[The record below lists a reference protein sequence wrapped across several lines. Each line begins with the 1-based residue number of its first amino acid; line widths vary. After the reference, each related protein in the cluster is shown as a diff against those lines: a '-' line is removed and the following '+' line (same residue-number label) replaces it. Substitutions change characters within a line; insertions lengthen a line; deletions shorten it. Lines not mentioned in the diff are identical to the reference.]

1 MQPRSSVR
9 GVARLAR
16 SKHRGADGRPVP
28 GGDVASDRVIQELNL
43 RRREAEEARRVAEA
57 ALARLAESE
66 ERFRMLAERTSDVII
81 RYDPSGMIEYASP
94 AARAWG
100 YAPREL
106 IGRNMAEF
114 CHPQDQ
120 TRLLQNRDT
129 ITRGEMLSGA
139 QPPFRL
145 RAADGDWRWAEG
157 NPSPLKDKAGR
168 TIGAVTALRDVTAR
182 RALEDELA
190 RRRAEAEA
198 ANQAKSTFLATM
210 SHEIRTPLNGVLG
223 MVEAMA
229 VDALTPSQRE
239 RLEVIRASGAQ
250 LLSLLNDILDISK
263 IEAGKLTLETVEF
276 GVAQLCS
283 SVVASFAGLAEAK
296 GVALELE
303 VAEGAG
309 GRYLGDPTR
318 VRQIVGNLVSN
329 ALKFTD
335 LGRVDVRV
343 APARAGVRIV
353 VSDTGVGIAPRQLK
367 RLFQKFEQEDS
378 STTRRFGGTG
388 LGLAICRELAERMG
402 GGVSVESQVGKGA
415 AFTVELPLASVGGE
429 LAPAE
434 KPAPRAAAA
443 TDASLR
449 LLVAED
455 NEVNRLV
462 IRTLLGQAGL
472 SPTLVCDG
480 AAAIAAWEAETFDLI
495 LMDVQMPLMDGP
507 GATQA
512 IRRREAQTGRARTPI
527 IALTANALA
536 HQVEEYE
543 AAGMDG
549 HVAKPIEIAR
559 LFEAISTAL
568 AAEPQAT
575 AHEVEVAPS
584 AVRRG

>member
-1 MQPRSSVR
+1 MWMQPRSSVR

-28 GGDVASDRVIQELNL
+28 GGDVDSDRVIQELNL

-100 YAPREL
+100 YAPHEL

-309 GRYLGDPTR
+309 VATWAIRPVCARLWAIRLQRPEVHGPRAGGRAGRAGASGRPHRRQRHRRRHGAAPGETAVPEVRAGRLIDHPTLR
-318 VRQIVGNLVSN
+318 RDRSRPRHLSRAGR
-329 ALKFTD
+329 AD
-335 LGRVDVRV
+335 GRRRLGREPGREGRRV
-343 APARAGVRIV
+343 HGRAPAR
-353 VSDTGVGIAPRQLK
+353 
-367 RLFQKFEQEDS
+367 
-378 STTRRFGGTG
+378 
-388 LGLAICRELAERMG
+388 
-402 GGVSVESQVGKGA
+402 
-415 AFTVELPLASVGGE
+415 GE